1 MDLAQTEGSFRRGA
15 FGDHLIPFIVPEHR
29 RGSLAIPRLEPTVA
43 LPGDAIG
50 GLVHS
55 LEFLSILGDQNE
67 A

>member
-1 MDLAQTEGSFRRGA
+1 MNLAQTEGSFRRGA
-15 FGDHLIPFIVPEHR
+15 FGDHLIPLLVPEHK
-29 RGSLAIPRLEPTVA
+29 RGSLAIPGLEPAVA

-55 LEFLSILGDQNE
+55 LEFISILGDQNE